1 MTASPSAAEQRKF
14 LDNTIKP
21 GGVAGVPESYYR
33 KALDLNRFSNGV
45 ANKLLESYRRQIVKA
60 VRELERIDKMPSSK
74 KPQFK
79 AARMR
84 ALIKQNLDA
93 MKQWSGQSIN
103 ELIQQLDGLA
113 DVEVAFARAELQR
126 VVPAAVKTQVRT
138 VEVTESFAKAVVK
151 ADPLDVG
158 TNLLQ
163 DSFEEAVKGPG
174 AVMKLTARQ
183 GAVIRMPDG
192 TSIVKAF
199 RGLAERQGDL
209 FSRAVLDGLLTGEST
224 ESIARSLYGELGF
237 STEALTPR
245 QVALAQQGNAWKMA
259 KHQVRTLVRTSVNAT
274 SNAASLQV
282 YKANPNL
289 TKKYRWIATLDSN
302 TTAIC
307 RNLDQKEFF
316 YGKGPTPSNP
326 PHFGCRSTTVPV
338 IDYAGASKKF
348 GIDIPPPSSKIGYRP
363 TKEGTPSSA
372 DPKGGRVPVGTSAA
386 QHLYDLRGTTKAGK
400 KSRFDAS
407 PAQARMLNGGNAT
420 PGAFEKAR
428 YYNRLADRYGP
439 DGAMK
444 RFMREDGSEVSLK
457 QLRSRYG
464 EPDKITKSK
473 KAAAPKAKPT
483 TKILTKNEKI
493 AKQVMQ
499 DPALKSDK
507 KRIEAMVNKGV
518 PKNTDFVGLIAS
530 AKQKSGLTATEKFA
544 KVKPKPKPKPPL
556 STDAQLNLINK
567 QIERL
572 DKNPPFKREY
582 LLANNAK
589 YKNINERVEK
599 LEAQYKQTKDRTL
612 LDVIDSLDDDLDNIQ
627 RRAGSRYRKLVER
640 KAYLR
645 RKIADEEKR
654 FDAERTAKVQA
665 QAAKAAKTYQPQ
677 SVGSISGLVE
687 RHIPIASGTRE
698 AGLKSKDLE
707 DALQQLTDLPGE
719 SGRNA
724 KAMVEFLERSDSTV
738 LLTGK
743 MSAAENFEMFAKNA
757 TFKRTVLERRT
768 GRGADIV
775 GHALRKKLDGEET
788 SPMYERQIQKFL
800 NKFMQPSA
808 NSNGHAFKGYNFV
821 SVKHGQ
827 QLAGGKFNAKQLQAR
842 VNKKLDDIDKGD
854 PSWSFSH
861 NATKDA
867 SSTMSTLIHEIG
879 HVVQYMD
886 ETSDD
891 RLGIRL
897 RAKRKLTEYSGS
909 NDREAF
915 AEGFVA
921 FVLQPKKLKEMRPEL
936 YDRVRKSL
944 FEFLAK

>member
-1 MTASPSAAEQRKF
+1 VTATPTTREGRF
-14 LDNTIKP
+14 LAGAIKD
-21 GGVAGVPESYYR
+21 GGVAGIPTSYYR

-84 ALIKQNLDA
+84 ALIQQNLDS
-93 MKQWSGQSIN
+93 MRSWSTGSVD
-103 ELIQQLDGLA
+103 ELIKQLDGLA
-113 DVEVAFARAELQR
+113 DVEVAFATGELRRA
-126 VVPAAVKTQVRT
+126 VPANIKTSVRT
-138 VEVTESFAKAVVK
+138 VEVTESFARSVVS
-151 ADPLDVG
+151 ADPLSVG

-163 DSFEEAVKGPG
+163 QNIEEAVKGPG
-174 AVMKLTARQ
+174 ALLKLTARQ
-183 GAVIRMPDG
+183 GAIIRMPDG
-192 TSIVKAF
+192 TSVKKAF
-199 RGLAERQGDL
+199 RGLAERQGEL

-224 ESIARSLYGELGF
+224 ESIARSLFGELGF

-245 QVALAQQGNAWKMA
+245 QIALAQQGNAWKMA

-274 SNAASLQV
+274 ANAASQQV
-282 YKANPNL
+282 YRANPEITN
-289 TKKYRWIATLDSN
+289 KYRWVATLDSR
-302 TTAIC
+302 TSPIC
-307 RNLDQKEFF
+307 RNLDQSVYE
-316 YGKGPTPSNP
+316 YGKGPTPANP
-326 PHFGCRSTTVPV
+326 PHFNCRSTTIPI
-338 IDYAGASKKF
+338 IDYEGLGF
-348 GIDIPPPSSKIGYRP
+348 DPPPDTFGYRP
-363 TKEGTPSSA
+363 TTESRPNSTNS
-372 DPKGGRVPVGTSAA
+372 DGGRVPVNVSAA
-386 QHLYDLRGTTKAGK
+386 QHIYDLRGQTKAGR
-400 KSRFDAS
+400 KSKFEPSA
-407 PAQARMLNGGNAT
+407 AQARMLNGGQDTAA
-420 PGAFEKAR
+420 GRQKAR
-428 YYNRLADRYGP
+428 YFNRLADRYGP

-444 RFMREDGSEVSLK
+444 RFMRTDGSEVSLK
-457 QLRSRYG
+457 QMRSRYG

-473 KAAAPKAKPT
+473 KAAAPKAKPRA
-483 TKILTKNEKI
+483 KILTKNEKI

-499 DPALKSDK
+499 DPALKSDR

-518 PKNTDFVGLIAS
+518 PKGTDFVGLIAS
-530 AKQKSGLTATEKFA
+530 TKQKAGLTTTEKFA

-556 STDAQLNLINK
+556 STDAQLKLINK

-589 YKNINERVEK
+589 YRTINERVEK
-599 LEAQYKQTKDRTL
+599 LEAQYKQTKDRKL

-627 RRAGSRYRKLVER
+627 RQAGSRYRKLVER
-640 KAYLR
+640 KGYLR
-645 RKIADEEKR
+645 RKIADEEKQ
-654 FDAERTAKVQA
+654 FDAERTAKA
-665 QAAKAAKTYQPQ
+665 KADAAKAAKTYQPQ

-687 RHIPIASGTRE
+687 RHIPIASGTRQ

-821 SVKHGQ
+821 SVKHGE

-897 RAKRKLTEYSGS
+897 RAKRKLTEYSGT

-921 FVLQPKKLKEMRPEL
+921 FVLQPKKLQEMRPEL